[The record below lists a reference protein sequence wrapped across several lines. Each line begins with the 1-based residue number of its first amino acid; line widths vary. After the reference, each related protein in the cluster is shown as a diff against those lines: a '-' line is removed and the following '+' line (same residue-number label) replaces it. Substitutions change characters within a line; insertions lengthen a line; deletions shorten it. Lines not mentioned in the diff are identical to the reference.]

1 MCQEIVQFDKWI
13 WLPSDLLNE
22 IGKHLQSP
30 KDYVRFS
37 ATCKSWNMS
46 LPKTPNHIRGP
57 LLVLPFNHETYDIK
71 EEKDFYLRL
80 PKMQNNILFHGS
92 CFGWLISI
100 SIDGVVQMFNPFTN
114 VSYDLPP
121 LSTIPTIVD
130 YHPELKDEEYTIMRF
145 AFDGSTYTTL
155 ESKSSIQ
162 KKLLKKI
169 VISSSPSEDMMALAV
184 YGEYNR
190 LAWCKFGDTKWTD
203 FFTPEMFKIVLEDAI
218 FYEGKVYGLNC
229 NAKLYEFDVT
239 TSIGCITQVPMPDDP
254 CIGVNIKYLVRNVEG
269 DLLMVSRFLI
279 HHEVPGIDHP
289 EVCFNTVKFE
299 VYKLDKISKIW
310 RKIFS
315 LGDYV
320 LVVGLNS
327 SICMMPFSD
336 GKGNWVRNCIYFS
349 DDNVCSQSTE
359 IVGGHDVGIFNLE
372 NGEVHKLF
380 PNLELLY
387 PPPIWLF
394 SQNIIS

>member
-1 MCQEIVQFDKWI
+1 
-13 WLPSDLLNE
+13 
-22 IGKHLQSP
+22 
-30 KDYVRFS
+30 
-37 ATCKSWNMS
+37 
-46 LPKTPNHIRGP
+46 
-57 LLVLPFNHETYDIK
+57 
-71 EEKDFYLRL
+71 
-80 PKMQNNILFHGS
+80 MQNNILFHGS

-114 VSYDLPP
+114 ISYDLPP

-130 YHPELKDEEYTIMRF
+130 YHPELTDEEYTIMRF

-162 KKLLKKI
+162 KTWLVKI
-169 VISSSPSEDMMALAV
+169 VISSSPSEDMMALAI

-254 CIGVNIKYLVRNVEG
+254 YIDVNIKYLVRNVEG
-269 DLLMVSRFLI
+269 DLLMVSRFLN

-289 EVCFNTVKFE
+289 EVCNNTVKFE
-299 VYKLDKISKIW
+299 VYKLHKIAKKW
-310 RKIFS
+310 RRIFS

-349 DDNVCSQSTE
+349 DDDVCSQSTE